1 MILYADTSAIIPL
14 VIDEPTSERCHRL
27 WPDAIRRV
35 SARTT
40 YVEAA
45 AAVASAVRAFRIDE
59 DEAQLT
65 FSRLDAM
72 WAGVDIVEIDEPM
85 MRAAAACAR
94 EFRLRGHDAIQCA
107 SALRIAGI
115 DVVATSGDR
124 ALLRAWQETGLAV
137 ADTAG

>member
-27 WPDAIRRV
+27 WSDASGRV

-40 YVEAA
+40 FVEAA
-45 AAVASAVRAFRIDE
+45 AAVASAVRASRTDE
-59 DEAQLT
+59 DEAQLA
-65 FSRLDAM
+65 FARLDAL
-72 WAGVDIVEIDEPM
+72 WAGVDIVEIDELT
-85 MRAAAACAR
+85 MRTAAACAR
-94 EFRLRGHDAIQCA
+94 EFRLSGYGAIQCA
-107 SALRIAGI
+107 SAIRVAGV

-124 ALLRAWQETGLAV
+124 ELLRAWQEAGLAV